1 MLPSGSLSAMV
12 RYRQPPPPKRSVAG
26 VLARGFFTLLALLVM
41 SVTALAAGTWLYGE
55 DTVSQIQ
62 ARRIEV
68 RKAADRLNTPLPGK
82 PAIALVIGYDRRAG
96 EGADVPARSDTLMLV
111 RMDPEEETMSLLS
124 FPRDLQAEIHC
135 PGRYPFH
142 DRINAAYAT
151 CQEKGAVE
159 TVKALTGLPI
169 NYLVTVNFRGFTQVV
184 DKLGGIWVDVDRR
197 YYNDN
202 SGYGERYAAI
212 DLQPGYQKLFG
223 GDALSFVRFRHTDND
238 LVRNARQQLF
248 LRAIKDRISH
258 DLSADTVPKV
268 VGALR
273 KNIEVAVGGGR
284 RVSLPDVISYALLAY
299 QMPSGNVFRV
309 KLDPNLL
316 AGTGTGDDPLR
327 ASSEHMAEV
336 VQDFVNPDIDAPE
349 KAAAAALG
357 QKAKLRRG
365 VAPRQV
371 TVVALNG
378 NAVAGAAANATAQLA
393 ERGYQAL
400 LPPEGLEAN
409 APQQDYFRT
418 QVLYREG
425 AAQGLEAARQVAN
438 LFGSADVAPLP
449 PVDEPLGKRLQRL
462 SNGAMLV
469 TIVGETFKGTLAQ
482 VPRDKTPERKPPNV
496 VANPDL
502 SRPYV
507 REAQR
512 QVLFPLQLPTV
523 IDRGSTIDSERPVR
537 VYKVNGSF
545 KAVRLT
551 YRTGGNEY
559 WGIQQTD
566 WTEAPVF
573 DGRNT
578 RRWLGGREYELYF
591 SGPKLHM
598 VILRDGNRS
607 YWVVNT
613 LMDALSNETMLAI
626 ARGLKPLGNAKGAG
640 G

>member
-1 MLPSGSLSAMV
+1 MV
-12 RYRQPPPPKRSVAG
+12 RYQQPPPPRRG
-26 VLARGFFTLLALLVM
+26 LLRVLARGFFLLMALLVM
-41 SVTALAAGTWLYGE
+41 CASALAAGTWLYGE
-55 DTVSQIQ
+55 DTIEQLQ
-62 ARRIEV
+62 PRRLAV
-68 RKAADRLNTPLPGK
+68 KKAVERLNAPLPGK
-82 PAIALVIGYDRRAG
+82 PAIALVVGYDRRHG
-96 EGADVPARSDTLMLV
+96 EGVDVPSRSDTLMLV
-111 RMDPEEETMSLLS
+111 RIDPERETISMLS

-135 PGRYPFH
+135 PDRFPFF

-151 CQEKGAVE
+151 CQETGAVE

-202 SGYGERYAAI
+202 SGFGERYAAI
-212 DLQPGYQKLFG
+212 NLQPGYQKLFG

-248 LRAIKDRISH
+248 LRAVKDRISH
-258 DLSADTVPKV
+258 DLSVDTIPKV

-273 KNIEVAVGGGR
+273 RNIEVGEGGGKKLSLDTV
-284 RVSLPDVISYALLAY
+284 VSWALLAY

-309 KLDPNLL
+309 RLDPNQL
-316 AGTGTGDDPLR
+316 AGQGIAGDPLR

-336 VQDFVNPDIDAPE
+336 VQDFVTPDVDAPE

-357 QKAKLRRG
+357 QKAKLKRG

-378 NAVAGAAANATAQLA
+378 NGIEGAAANATAELVD
-393 ERGYQAL
+393 RGYRAL
-400 LPPEGLEAN
+400 LPPEGMDAN
-409 APQQDYFRT
+409 APKQDYFRT

-425 AAQGLEAARQVAN
+425 APQAKKAAQQVQN
-438 LFGSADVAPLP
+438 LFGAADIAPMP
-449 PVDEPLGKRLQRL
+449 GPGTAIGRL
-462 SNGAMLV
+462 SNGALLV
-469 TIVGETFKGTLAQ
+469 AIVGTTFQGTLAE
-482 VPRDKTPERKPPNV
+482 VPRDKTPERQPPNTV
-496 VANPDL
+496 LNPEL
-502 SRPYV
+502 SRGYV

-512 QVLFPLQLPTV
+512 RVLFPLMLPTV
-523 IDRGSTIDSERPVR
+523 IDRSSTIDSERPVR
-537 VYKVNGSF
+537 VYPVNGANE
-545 KAVRLT
+545 AVRLT
-551 YRTGGNEY
+551 YRTGANEY

-573 DGRNT
+573 EGRNT
-578 RRWLGGREYELYF
+578 RRWLGGRQFELYF
-591 SGPKLHM
+591 SGTRLHM
-598 VILRDGNRS
+598 VVLRDGDQS

-613 LMDALSNETMLAI
+613 LMDALSNETMLSI
-626 ARGLKPLGNAKGAG
+626 ARGLKPLGGKGAG

>member
-1 MLPSGSLSAMV
+1 M
-12 RYRQPPPPKRSVAG
+12 
-26 VLARGFFTLLALLVM
+26 
-41 SVTALAAGTWLYGE
+41 
-55 DTVSQIQ
+55 
-62 ARRIEV
+62 
-68 RKAADRLNTPLPGK
+68 LNTPHPGK

-96 EGADVPARSDTLMLV
+96 EGEDSLALRHAHARPHGPGGGGDVAALLPARPS
-111 RMDPEEETMSLLS
+111 
-124 FPRDLQAEIHC
+124 AEILC
-135 PGRYPFH
+135 PGHYLP

-151 CQEKGAVE
+151 CQAKCAVE

-169 NYLVTVNFRGFTQVV
+169 NYLVTVNFLGFTQVV
-184 DKLGGIWVDVDRR
+184 DKLGGIWMDVDRR
-197 YYNDN
+197 YFHEN
-202 SGYGERYAAI
+202 SGDCDQYAAI
-212 DLQPGYQKLFG
+212 DLEPGYQKLFG
-223 GDALSFVRFRHTDND
+223 GDSLCFVRYRHTDND
-238 LVRNARQQLF
+238 LVRDARRQLF
-248 LRAIKDRISH
+248 LRAVKDQITH
-258 DLSADTVPKV
+258 DLRADTVPKV
-268 VGALR
+268 VARCGRTSRWRWAAAGGLAARRDLVRAAGVRDARGERLPRQARPVPARRNRHREPAARPVGAHGR
-273 KNIEVAVGGGR
+273 GGGR
-284 RVSLPDVISYALLAY
+284 LVKPD
-299 QMPSGNVFRV
+299 M
-309 KLDPNLL
+309 
-316 AGTGTGDDPLR
+316 
-327 ASSEHMAEV
+327 
-336 VQDFVNPDIDAPE
+336 DAPE

-357 QKAKLRRG
+357 QKAKHRRG
-365 VAPRQV
+365 RRPPHVS
-371 TVVALNG
+371 VVALNG
-378 NAVAGAAANATAQLA
+378 NGVAGAAANATAQLA

-507 REAQR
+507 REAPR

-578 RRWLGGREYELYF
+578 RRWLGGREYGLYF